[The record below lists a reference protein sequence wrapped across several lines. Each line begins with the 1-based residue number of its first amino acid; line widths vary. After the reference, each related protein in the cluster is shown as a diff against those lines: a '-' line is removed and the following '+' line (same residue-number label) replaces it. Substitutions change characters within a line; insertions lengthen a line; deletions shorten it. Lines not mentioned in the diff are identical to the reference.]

1 MKHNMGLFDKI
12 FSIGIV
18 QMLFC
23 QYYETEQGIAV
34 GFTPH
39 IVIPSFILLL
49 LVGYLLGSLNFAL
62 IVSKKMFDDDVRT
75 HGSGN
80 AGMTNMMRT
89 YGKKAAALTLS
100 GDALKAVVSVMLGI
114 LLMGIQG
121 AFVAGLGCFIGHTWP
136 LYYKF
141 HGGKGVV
148 TAITLV
154 LCTTPVVGL
163 ILLLFFI
170 IIVGFTKYISLGSVM
185 CALIYPLIMA
195 RMTNAGI
202 VETVCGILMAVLIV
216 FNHRE
221 NIKRLYSGKENK
233 FSFSKKEKKDDAS
246 KSEK

>member
-1 MKHNMGLFDKI
+1 MRLFDKI
-12 FSIGIV
+12 FSIGIA

-23 QYYETEQGIAV
+23 EYYETEQGITV
-34 GFTPH
+34 SFTPH
-39 IVIPSFILLL
+39 IVISSFILILL
-49 LVGYLLGSLNFAL
+49 IGYLLGSLNFAL
-62 IVSKKMFDDDVRT
+62 IISKKMFGDDVRT

-89 YGKKAAALTLS
+89 YGKKAAGLTLL
-100 GDALKAVVSVMLGI
+100 GDALKAVISVFLGM

-141 HGGKGVV
+141 KGGKGVV

-154 LCTTPVVGL
+154 LCTTPIVGL
-163 ILLLFFI
+163 ILLLIFV

-195 RMTNAGI
+195 RMTQAGI
-202 VETVCGILMAVLIV
+202 VETACGILMAVLIV

-221 NIKRLYSGKENK
+221 NIKRLYAGKENK
-233 FSFSKKEKKDDAS
+233 FSFSKKEKKDDTS
-246 KSEK
+246 SEK